1 MSSEVRLLTSFRVPA
16 GRGIDEFVEKR
27 SRFIG
32 EVRYTPTE
40 EEALAFIAEI
50 NEKHKTATHNVYAYS
65 IRSNNIMRY
74 SDNGEPQG
82 TAGLPVL
89 DVFRKEEVFDFCC
102 VVTRYFGGILLGGGG
117 LVRAYSHSAKL
128 AIDAAGIAV
137 MRLWRSALMSV
148 PYNLFEIIQKLIVD
162 MGAKNISTDYG
173 AEVTLSFVIPSED
186 FDALSSKVF
195 DITSGGVSVICGEER
210 YMAI

>member
-1 MSSEVRLLTSFRVPA
+1 MRLLTSFRVPA

-82 TAGLPVL
+82 TAGMPVL

-117 LVRAYSHSAKL
+117 LVRAYSHSAKIAL
-128 AIDAAGIAV
+128 DAAGIAV
-137 MRLWRSALMSV
+137 MRLWRNASMSV
-148 PYNLFEIIQKLIVD
+148 PYNLFEIVQKLISE
-162 MGAKNISTDYG
+162 MGAKNISSDYG
-173 AEVTLSFVIPSED
+173 AEVTVSFAIPSED
-186 FDALSSKVF
+186 FDALSAKIFDMSAGKV
-195 DITSGGVSVICGEER
+195 TLSRGEER

>member
-1 MSSEVRLLTSFRVPA
+1 MTSFRVPA

-82 TAGLPVL
+82 TAGMPVL

-117 LVRAYSHSAKL
+117 LVRAYSHSAKIAL
-128 AIDAAGIAV
+128 DAAGIAV
-137 MRLWRSALMSV
+137 MRLWRNAEMSV
-148 PYNLFEIIQKLIVD
+148 PYNLFEIVQKLISE
-162 MGAKNISTDYG
+162 MGAKNITSDYG

-186 FDALSSKVF
+186 FDALSAKIFDMSAGKV
-195 DITSGGVSVICGEER
+195 TLSRGEER

>member
-1 MSSEVRLLTSFRVPA
+1 MTSFKIPA
-16 GRGIDEFVEKR
+16 GAGIDEFVEKR

-40 EEALAFIAEI
+40 EAALAFIAEQ

-65 IRSNNIMRY
+65 IRNNNIMRY

-82 TAGLPVL
+82 TAGLPVF

-117 LVRAYSHSAKL
+117 LVRAYSHAAKIAL
-128 AIDAAGIAV
+128 DAAGIAV
-137 MRLWRSALMSV
+137 MRLWTEGSMKI
-148 PYNLFEIIQKLIVD
+148 PYNLFEIIQKAIVEI
-162 MGAKNISTDYG
+162 GVKITATDY
-173 AEVTLSFVIPSED
+173 AEEVTVSFLIPSED
-186 FDALSSKVF
+186 FDQMAAKVF
-195 DITSGGVSVICGEER
+195 DMSSGRVLTRRGDEKF
-210 YMAI
+210 MAV

>member
-1 MSSEVRLLTSFRVPA
+1 MSFRVPA

-117 LVRAYSHSAKL
+117 LVRAYSHSAKIAL
-128 AIDAAGIAV
+128 DAAGIAV
-137 MRLWRSALMSV
+137 MRLWREASLSV
-148 PYNLFEIIQKLIVD
+148 PYNMFEIVQKLITE
-162 MGAKNISTDYG
+162 MGAKKITSEYG

-186 FDALSSKVF
+186 FDMLASKIFDTSAGKISLSR
-195 DITSGGVSVICGEER
+195 GEER

>member
-1 MSSEVRLLTSFRVPA
+1 MTSFKIPA
-16 GRGIDEFVEKR
+16 RDGVDEFVEKR

-32 EVRYTPTE
+32 AVRYTKTE

-65 IRSNNIMRY
+65 IRENNIMRY

-102 VVTRYFGGILLGGGG
+102 VVTRYFGGTLLGAGG
-117 LVRAYSHSAKL
+117 LVRAYSHAAKIGL
-128 AIDAAGIAV
+128 DAAGIAV
-137 MRLWRSALMSV
+137 MRLWTYGTLSI
-148 PYNLFEIIQKLIVD
+148 PYNLFEIVQKSLISF
-162 MGAKNISTDYG
+162 GAKIQSTDYG
-173 AEVTLSFVIPSED
+173 AEVSVSFLLPSEE
-186 FDALSSKVF
+186 FDTVSEKIF
-195 DITSGGVSVICGEER
+195 DMTSGRVIMHRGEDKF
-210 YMAI
+210 MAV

>member
-1 MSSEVRLLTSFRVPA
+1 MTSFRVPA
-16 GRGIDEFVEKR
+16 GDGLDEFVEKR

-32 EVRYTPTE
+32 AVRYTKTE
-40 EEALAFIAEI
+40 EEALAFIAEQ

-65 IRSNNIMRY
+65 IRENNIIRY

-117 LVRAYSHSAKL
+117 LVRAYSHSAKIAL
-128 AIDAAGIAV
+128 DAAGIAV
-137 MRLWRSALMSV
+137 MRLWTKGELSV
-148 PYNLFEIIQKLIVD
+148 AYNLFEMIQKTLSE
-162 MGAKNISTDYG
+162 MGAKNIAADYG
-173 AEVTLSFVIPSED
+173 ADVTISFLIPSED
-186 FDALSSKVF
+186 FDKISAKVF
-195 DITSGGVSVICGEER
+195 DMSLGKVSVLRGEEKF
-210 YMAI
+210 MAI